1 MREKTPPTQLA
12 TACMLSDTPSS
23 SSSSGSSH
31 SCLSSDGSSLSAEG
45 LPATKK
51 STNNVGLVLKGS
63 YGCTSASPARVRLQ
77 FPAVLHNDDDD
88 DDGGRNSVEKPSKPR
103 FGLSFLKGLRRGPYW
118 LSNQTKKNSKLLQDS
133 MDADQS
139 LLLHKPSNTGSW
151 GSVDEKVR
159 EMPKKELRFAAKIAA
174 AMDADGFIGVKHHV
188 GTDDCKNSQYCVPA
202 GAHQKSGERA
212 GRKGMRRRWKFFRR
226 MRRTRVL
233 FACML
238 KKVKKAFS
246 SSVMSSK
253 VRSDLIK

>member
-1 MREKTPPTQLA
+1 MGLVSKG
-12 TACMLSDTPSS
+12 
-23 SSSSGSSH
+23 SSG
-31 SCLSSDGSSLSAEG
+31 
-45 LPATKK
+45 
-51 STNNVGLVLKGS
+51 
-63 YGCTSASPARVRLQ
+63 CTSNKLQSASPARVRLQ
-77 FPAVLHNDDDD
+77 FPAALHNDDDD
-88 DDGGRNSVEKPSKPR
+88 DDGGGNSAEKPSKPR
-103 FGLSFLKGLRRGPYW
+103 FGLSFLKGLRRGPIW
-118 LSNQTKKNSKLLQDS
+118 LSNIQTKKNSELLQDS

-139 LLLHKPSNTGSW
+139 LLLHKSSDTGSW
-151 GSVDEKVR
+151 GSVNEKVR

-188 GTDDCKNSQYCVPA
+188 GTDDCKNPQYSVATC
-202 GAHQKSGERA
+202 AHQKRGERA

-246 SSVMSSK
+246 SSSMSSK